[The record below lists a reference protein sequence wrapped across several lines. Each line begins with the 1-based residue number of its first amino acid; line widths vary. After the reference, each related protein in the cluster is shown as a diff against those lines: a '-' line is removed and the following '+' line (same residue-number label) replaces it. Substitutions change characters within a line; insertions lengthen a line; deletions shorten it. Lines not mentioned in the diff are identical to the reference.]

1 MLKILNTTELLFLLS
16 LFDDV
21 ESEGNITSH
30 QLKMIKQITSK
41 IESFLDGD
49 NRKF

>member
-1 MLKILNTTELLFLLS
+1 MLNILNKIELLFILS

-41 IESFLDGD
+41 IESILDED
-49 NRKF
+49 VV

>member
-1 MLKILNTTELLFLLS
+1 MLNILNKIELLFILS

-41 IESFLDGD
+41 IESILDED
-49 NRKF
+49 DD

>member
-1 MLKILNTTELLFLLS
+1 MLNVLNRIELLFLLS
-16 LFDDV
+16 LFDDI

-49 NRKF
+49 N

>member
-1 MLKILNTTELLFLLS
+1 MLNILNKIELLFILS

-41 IESFLDGD
+41 IESILDSY
-49 NRKF
+49 NN